1 MLEAVH
7 IVTEADFLYE
17 GSQLENLELFEM
29 ECGVQDPSVFYPFLT
44 VVTRNPKGEHFYKT
58 LVRDE
63 LLEVARLV

>member
-1 MLEAVH
+1 
-7 IVTEADFLYE
+7 
-17 GSQLENLELFEM
+17 M
-29 ECGVQDPSVFYPFLT
+29 ECGVQDPSVFCPFLT